1 MRSISSAD
9 RRIKNKKRG
18 IQMTSRKPTEELEH
32 EHRII
37 QQVVGGMAVLI
48 EKLESGKDI
57 DPAVLTDLSEFMQT
71 FGDKCHHGKEEDYL
85 FKLLEKKGVPVSGCP
100 LAVLL
105 HEHEKGRSL
114 MADLKLTSETYIR
127 TPRAGKEALIGT
139 LRKLI
144 ELYPAHIWK
153 EDYLLFP
160 MTNKLLNDS
169 EQKELLTQFEQHDS
183 EIGIDVHHGFEQ
195 LAGRILEMI
204 CSGVGTCHAA

>member
-1 MRSISSAD
+1 
-9 RRIKNKKRG
+9 
-18 IQMTSRKPTEELEH
+18 MTNRKATEELEH

-37 QQVVGGMAVLI
+37 QQVVGGMAVII
-48 EKLESGKDI
+48 EKLESGKEI

-105 HEHEKGRSL
+105 HEHEKGRGL

-139 LRKLI
+139 LRRLI

-160 MTNKLLNDS
+160 MTNKLLS
-169 EQKELLTQFEQHDS
+169 ESDQEELRAQFEQHDS

-204 CSGVGTCHAA
+204 CGEATACHAA

>member
-1 MRSISSAD
+1 
-9 RRIKNKKRG
+9 
-18 IQMTSRKPTEELEH
+18 MTNRKPTEELEH

-37 QQVVGGMAVLI
+37 QQVVGGMAVII
-48 EKLESGKDI
+48 EKLESGKEI
-57 DPAVLTDLSEFMQT
+57 DPAVLTDLSEFMET

-85 FKLLEKKGVPVSGCP
+85 FTLLEKKGVPVSGCP

-105 HEHEKGRSL
+105 HEHEKGRGL
-114 MADLKLTSETYIR
+114 MADLKLTSETYVR
-127 TPRAGKEALIGT
+127 TPHAGKEALIGT
-139 LRKLI
+139 LRRLI

-160 MTNKLLNDS
+160 MTNKLLSES
-169 EQKELLTQFEQHDS
+169 EQEELRAQFEQHDS

-204 CSGVGTCHAA
+204 CGDTTACHAA

>member
-1 MRSISSAD
+1 
-9 RRIKNKKRG
+9 
-18 IQMTSRKPTEELEH
+18 MTNRKATEELEH

-37 QQVVGGMAVLI
+37 QQVVGGMAIII
-48 EKLESGKDI
+48 EKLESGKEI

-105 HEHEKGRSL
+105 HEHEKGRGL
-114 MADLKLTSETYIR
+114 LADLKLASETYIR
-127 TPRAGKEALIGT
+127 APHAGKEALIGT
-139 LRKLI
+139 LRRLI

-160 MTNKLLNDS
+160 MTNKLLS
-169 EQKELLTQFEQHDS
+169 ESDQEELRAQFEQHDS

-204 CSGVGTCHAA
+204 CGEATACHAA

>member
-1 MRSISSAD
+1 
-9 RRIKNKKRG
+9 
-18 IQMTSRKPTEELEH
+18 MTNRKPTEELEH

-48 EKLESGKDI
+48 EKLESGKEI
-57 DPAVLTDLSEFMQT
+57 DPAVLTDFFEFMQT
-71 FGDKCHHGKEEDYL
+71 FGDRCHHGKEEQYL

-114 MADLKLTSETYIR
+114 MADLKLTSETYAH
-127 TPRAGKEALIGT
+127 TPGAGREALIGT
-139 LRKLI
+139 LRRLI

-160 MTNKLLNDS
+160 MAEKILS
-169 EQKELLTQFEQHDS
+169 AGEQEELSTQFRRHES
-183 EIGIDVHHGFEQ
+183 GIGIDVHHGFEQ
-195 LAGRILEMI
+195 LAGRILEMV
-204 CSGVGTCHAA
+204 CGGASTCHAA

>member
-1 MRSISSAD
+1 
-9 RRIKNKKRG
+9 
-18 IQMTSRKPTEELEH
+18 MTNRKATEELEH

-37 QQVVGGMAVLI
+37 QQVVGGMAVII
-48 EKLESGKDI
+48 EKLESGKEI

-105 HEHEKGRSL
+105 HEHEKGRGL

-139 LRKLI
+139 LRRLI

-160 MTNKLLNDS
+160 MTNKLLSES
-169 EQKELLTQFEQHDS
+169 EQEELRAQFEQHDS

-204 CSGVGTCHAA
+204 CGGATACHAA

>member
-1 MRSISSAD
+1 
-9 RRIKNKKRG
+9 
-18 IQMTSRKPTEELEH
+18 MTNRKATEELEH

-37 QQVVGGMAVLI
+37 QQVVGGMAIII
-48 EKLESGKDI
+48 EKLESGKEI

-105 HEHEKGRSL
+105 HEHEKGRGL
-114 MADLKLTSETYIR
+114 LADLKLTSETYIR
-127 TPRAGKEALIGT
+127 APHAGKEALIGT
-139 LRKLI
+139 LRRLI

-160 MTNKLLNDS
+160 MTNKLLS
-169 EQKELLTQFEQHDS
+169 ESDQEELRAQFEQHDS

-204 CSGVGTCHAA
+204 CGEATACPAA

>member
-1 MRSISSAD
+1 
-9 RRIKNKKRG
+9 
-18 IQMTSRKPTEELEH
+18 MTNRKATEELEH

-37 QQVVGGMAVLI
+37 QQVVGGMAIII
-48 EKLESGKDI
+48 EKLESGKEI

-105 HEHEKGRSL
+105 HEHEKGRGL
-114 MADLKLTSETYIR
+114 LADLKLTSETYIR
-127 TPRAGKEALIGT
+127 APHAGKEVLIGT
-139 LRKLI
+139 LRRLI

-160 MTNKLLNDS
+160 MTNKLLS
-169 EQKELLTQFEQHDS
+169 ESDQEELRAQFEQHDS

-204 CSGVGTCHAA
+204 CGEATACHAA

>member
-1 MRSISSAD
+1 
-9 RRIKNKKRG
+9 
-18 IQMTSRKPTEELEH
+18 MTNRKPTEELEH

-48 EKLESGKDI
+48 EKLESGKEI

-71 FGDKCHHGKEEDYL
+71 FGDKCHHGKEEHYL

-139 LRKLI
+139 LRRLI

-160 MTNKLLNDS
+160 MANKLLNDS
-169 EQKELLTQFEQHDS
+169 EQRELLTQFEQHDS

-204 CSGVGTCHAA
+204 CAGTGACHAA

>member
-1 MRSISSAD
+1 
-9 RRIKNKKRG
+9 
-18 IQMTSRKPTEELEH
+18 MTNRKATEELEH

-37 QQVVGGMAVLI
+37 QQVVGGMAVII
-48 EKLESGKDI
+48 EKLESGKEI

-105 HEHEKGRSL
+105 HEHEKGRGL
-114 MADLKLTSETYIR
+114 LADLKLTSETYIR
-127 TPRAGKEALIGT
+127 APHAGKEALIGT
-139 LRKLI
+139 LRRLI

-160 MTNKLLNDS
+160 MTNKLLS
-169 EQKELLTQFEQHDS
+169 ESDQEELRAQFEQHDS

-204 CSGVGTCHAA
+204 CGEATACHAA